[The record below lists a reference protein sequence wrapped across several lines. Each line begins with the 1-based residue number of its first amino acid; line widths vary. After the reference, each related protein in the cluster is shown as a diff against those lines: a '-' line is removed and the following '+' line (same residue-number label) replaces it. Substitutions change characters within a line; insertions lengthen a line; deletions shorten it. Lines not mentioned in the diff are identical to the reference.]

1 MAESPSFL
9 IVGASLAGASAAA
22 ALREQGFEGQIILV
36 GQEREVPNE
45 RPPLSKEYLRG
56 ESSQEAAQVHPA
68 GFYSEQGIE
77 LRTATE
83 VVALNAR
90 DRFVTLDDGAEIQY
104 DKLLLSTGAEPRR
117 ASMPGA
123 ELAGTHYLRTTSD
136 SDSLRARLTAG
147 TRLVVIGGGWIGCEV
162 AASAVSLGVS
172 VTLVERSEAPLGQT
186 LGAQLGAFYGKL
198 HTERGVRVV
207 TNASVTGL
215 TGADRVEQV
224 ELTDGQAIE
233 ADLVLFGIGALPRV
247 AIAAAAGLEVEN
259 GILADQRL
267 ETSVPGIF
275 ACGDVANAYHLRY
288 QRRLRTEHW
297 ANARSQGAIAA
308 RAMLDKPA
316 ANDSVPYFF
325 SDQYDVGMEYRGL
338 GHLDDEVVFRGHPD
352 SLEFLAFWVRHDRVE
367 AAMNVNLWDAGETI
381 ERLIA
386 SKTPINRRHLSDP
399 DVPLDGLLEGRS
411 ERPKSKRR
419 ERQ

>member
-22 ALREQGFEGQIILV
+22 ALREEGFEGQIILI
-36 GQEREVPNE
+36 GLEEEVPYE

-56 ESSQEAAQVHPA
+56 ESSHEAAQVHPP
-68 GFYSEQGIE
+68 GFYSEQEIE
-77 LRTATE
+77 LRTGTE

-90 DRFVTLDDGAEIQY
+90 DRSVTLEDGAQIRY
-104 DKLLLSTGAEPRR
+104 DKLLLCTGAEPRR

-123 ELAGTHYLRTTSD
+123 DLAGTHYLRTTND
-136 SDSLRARLTAG
+136 SDALRDCLTTG
-147 TRLVVIGGGWIGCEV
+147 TRLAVVGGGWIGCEV
-162 AASAVSLGVS
+162 AASALALGAS
-172 VTLVERSEAPLGQT
+172 VTLIERSDAPLGQT
-186 LGAQLGAFYGKL
+186 LGARLGEVYGKL
-198 HTERGVRVV
+198 HADRGVRVL

-215 TGADRVEQV
+215 TGADRVEYV
-224 ELTDGQAIE
+224 ELTNGQAIE
-233 ADLVLFGIGALPRV
+233 ADAVLFGIGALPRV
-247 AIAAAAGLEVEN
+247 AIAAQAGLEVDN

-267 ETSVPGIF
+267 ETSTPGIF

-288 QRRLRTEHW
+288 RRRLRTEHW
-297 ANARSQGAIAA
+297 ANARSQGVIAA
-308 RAMLDKPA
+308 RAMLGKPA
-316 ANDSVPYFF
+316 VNDSVPYFF

-338 GHLDDEVVFRGHPD
+338 GHPDDEVVFRGHPD

-386 SKTPINRRHLSDP
+386 SKTPINHRHLGDP
-399 DVPLDGLLEGRS
+399 DIPLDSLLEDDESVGVS
-411 ERPKSKRR
+411 E
-419 ERQ
+419 EQTT

>member
-22 ALREQGFEGQIILV
+22 TLREEGFEGQITLV
-36 GQEREVPNE
+36 GQEQEVPYE

-56 ESSQEAAQVHPA
+56 ESSREAAQVHPP
-68 GFYSEQGIE
+68 GFYSEQEID
-77 LRTATE
+77 LRTGTE

-90 DRFVTLDDGAEIQY
+90 DRFATLDDGAQIRY
-104 DKLLLSTGAEPRR
+104 DKLLLCTGAEPRR

-123 ELAGTHYLRTTSD
+123 NLTGTHYLRTTSD

-147 TRLVVIGGGWIGCEV
+147 TRLVIVGGGWIGCEV
-162 AASAVSLGVS
+162 AASAVSLGAS
-172 VTLVERSEAPLGQT
+172 VTLIERSDAPLGQT
-186 LGAQLGAFYGKL
+186 LGARLGEFYGKL
-198 HTERGVRVV
+198 HAERGVRVV
-207 TNASVTGL
+207 TNASVVGL
-215 TGADRVEQV
+215 TGAGRVEQV
-224 ELTDGQAIE
+224 QLKDGQAIE
-233 ADLVLFGIGALPRV
+233 ADTVLFGIGALPRV
-247 AIAAAAGLEVEN
+247 AIATKAGLEVEN

-267 ETSVPGIF
+267 ETSTPGIF
-275 ACGDVANAYHLRY
+275 ACGDVANAYHQRY

-308 RAMLDKPA
+308 RAMLGKPA
-316 ANDSVPYFF
+316 ANDCVPYFF

-338 GHLDDEVVFRGHPD
+338 GHPDDEVVFRGHPD
-352 SLEFLAFWVRHDRVE
+352 SREFLAFWVRHDRVE

-386 SKTPINRRHLSDP
+386 SKTPIDPRHLGDP
-399 DVPLDGLLEGRS
+399 DIPLGKLLGDQESVGVPGE
-411 ERPKSKRR
+411 
-419 ERQ
+419 QTT

>member
-22 ALREQGFEGQIILV
+22 ALREEGFEGQIILV
-36 GQEREVPNE
+36 GQEREVPYE

-56 ESSQEAAQVHPA
+56 ESSHEAAQVHPA
-68 GFYSEQGIE
+68 GFYSEQGID
-77 LRTATE
+77 LRTGTE
-83 VVALNAR
+83 VIALNAR
-90 DRFVTLDDGAEIQY
+90 DRSVTLDDGAQIQY
-104 DKLLLSTGAEPRR
+104 DKLLLCTGAEPRR

-123 ELAGTHYLRTTSD
+123 DLAGTHYLRTTND
-136 SDSLRARLTAG
+136 SDALRARLITG
-147 TRLVVIGGGWIGCEV
+147 TRLVVVGGGWIGCEV

-172 VTLVERSEAPLGQT
+172 VTLIERSDAPLGQT
-186 LGAQLGAFYGKL
+186 LGARLGEFYAKL
-198 HTERGVRVV
+198 HVERGVRVV

-215 TGADRVEQV
+215 TGVDRVERV
-224 ELTDGQAIE
+224 ELTNGQAIE
-233 ADLVLFGIGALPRV
+233 ADAVLFGIGALPRV
-247 AIAAAAGLEVEN
+247 AIATRAGLEVEN

-267 ETSVPGIF
+267 ETSTPGIF

-288 QRRLRTEHW
+288 RRRLRTEHW
-297 ANARSQGAIAA
+297 ANARSQGVVAA
-308 RAMLDKPA
+308 RAMLGKPA
-316 ANDSVPYFF
+316 LNDSVPYFF

-399 DVPLDGLLEGRS
+399 DIPLDSLLEGDESVGAS
-411 ERPKSKRR
+411 E
-419 ERQ
+419 EQTT